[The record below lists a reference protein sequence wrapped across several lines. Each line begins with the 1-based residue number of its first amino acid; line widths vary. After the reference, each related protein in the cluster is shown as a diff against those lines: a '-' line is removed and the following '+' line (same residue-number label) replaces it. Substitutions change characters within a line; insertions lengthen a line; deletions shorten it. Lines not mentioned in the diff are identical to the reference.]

1 MKDKLKIIVPLVLII
16 LLGAVVVHFL
26 LLNSGKSNSNL
37 EINTQD
43 DLSALIG
50 KVYAEQ
56 SAEEVSGLQTTQ
68 IDLADQ
74 SMVNYVTGLENGDK
88 LEYLVIS
95 EPLINA
101 RPYSCI
107 TAKVKEGQDANAVA
121 KELFDSVNP
130 SKWICVTA
138 EKVYATSSGDVVFLI
153 MTYDELAKSI
163 YESFKKIA
171 GTINEEYQ
179 KDGENLSDI
188 DFPELEIPAV

>member
-1 MKDKLKIIVPLVLII
+1 MKDKLKIIVPLVLVI
-16 LLGAVVVHFL
+16 LLSVVALYFL
-26 LLNSGKSNSNL
+26 LLHNKKSSSNL
-37 EINTQD
+37 EINSQD
-43 DLSALIG
+43 DLVALIN
-50 KVYAEQ
+50 KVYEEQ
-56 SAEEVSGLQTTQ
+56 SKEDVSELETTP
-68 IDLADQ
+68 IDLVDQ

-107 TAKVKEGQDANAVA
+107 IAKVKQGQDANAVA
-121 KELFDSVNP
+121 KELFDSINP

-153 MTYDELAKSI
+153 MTYDELAKPI

-171 GTINEEYQ
+171 STVNEEYQ
-179 KDGENLSDI
+179 KDGQNMDDLE
-188 DFPELEIPAV
+188 FPEVPDL